1 MLLIEI
7 YPETKFL
14 LLLLKLAAASKCSY
28 IFMCMT
34 KDDI

>member
-14 LLLLKLAAASKCSY
+14 LLLLKLVAASIGSY
-28 IFMCMT
+28 IFTCMT
-34 KDDI
+34 KYDI